1 MAQYDFSDRVSFMF
15 NINNVSNR
23 YYADGL
29 YSGHYVPG
37 APRAVSG
44 TLSVRF

>member
-1 MAQYDFSDRVSFMF
+1 MKNKLLEVLGKF
-15 NINNVSNR
+15 NITNLSNR
-23 YYADGL
+23 YYADSL
-29 YSGHYVPG
+29 YTGHYVPG